1 MREKSAVKKTNVHRA
16 LKIYSSGDSDSAS
29 GLKENPAPEK
39 EILVEKD
46 QITNAEGKDNS
57 GPKGN
62 PLPDK
67 ESVVE
72 KDMNDHAEGKYEGEQ
87 KDNTT
92 PIGDAPSSGKKT
104 NSPTTSTKNGNEVNL
119 IFNPLALLLF
129 KLLIVL
135 TGFSFVLVG

>member
-92 PIGDAPSSGKKT
+92 PIGDAPSS
-104 NSPTTSTKNGNEVNL
+104 ER
-119 IFNPLALLLF
+119 
-129 KLLIVL
+129 KLTPPPHLPRMAMR
-135 TGFSFVLVG
+135 